1 MSFLDRLFGRDDKTY
16 LNAEQVFKMFTAY
29 RPVWHNWSGKIYE
42 SELVRAAVDAKAR
55 HISKLK
61 VDFLGAAR
69 PALKTKMAYAPN
81 NFQTWSQFLYRAST
95 ILDMQNT
102 CFIVPIL
109 DRFNEIQG
117 YTTILPSSCEIRDYD
132 GVLWVIHQFR
142 RGGVG
147 AIEFDRIGI
156 LTRFQY
162 HDEFFGDSN
171 NALTNTMRLLD
182 IQDQGIKEAVKTAGN
197 FRFIARATNYT
208 DPKDLTEL
216 QKNFNES
223 NLSADASGALFFPNT
238 VDSIQQVRNDS
249 FTIDAEQQKLIQT
262 NVFNYFGAN
271 EAVMQNSASGD
282 AMDAFFNG
290 SVEPFAIQLS
300 EVMTKMTYTQKEQAF
315 GAKIMATANR
325 LQYMPVA
332 QKIQLAR
339 QMGDRG
345 ILTINEIRDLF
356 NYAPMEDGDKAT
368 IRGEYY
374 FLNDTEEIKN
384 ERETE

>member
-1 MSFLDRLFGRDDKTY
+1 MSFLDRLFGREDKTY

-61 VDFLGAAR
+61 VDFMGAAR

-81 NFQTWSQFLYRAST
+81 SFQTWSQFLYRAST

-109 DRFNEIQG
+109 DRYNEIQG
-117 YTTILPSSCEIRDYD
+117 YTTILPSTCEIRDYD

-142 RGGVG
+142 RGGIG

-182 IQDQGIKEAVKTAGN
+182 IQDQGIREAVKTAGN

-249 FTIDAEQQKLIQT
+249 FTIDAEQQRLIQT

-315 GAKIMATANR
+315 GAKIMVTANR

-374 FLNDTEEIKN
+374 FLNDTEEISG
-384 ERETE
+384 ERES

>member
-61 VDFLGAAR
+61 VDFMGAAR

-182 IQDQGIKEAVKTAGN
+182 IQDQGIREAVKTAGN

-223 NLSADASGALFFPNT
+223 NLSAEASGALFFPNT
-238 VDSIQQVRNDS
+238 VDSIQQVRSDS

-315 GAKIMATANR
+315 GAKIMVTANR

-356 NYAPMEDGDKAT
+356 NYAPLEDGDKAT

>member
-1 MSFLDRLFGRDDKTY
+1 MSFLDRLFGRDEKTY
-16 LNAEQVFKMFTAY
+16 LNAEQVFRMFTAY
-29 RPVWHNWSGKIYE
+29 RPVWHNWCGKIYE

-81 NFQTWSQFLYRAST
+81 NFQTWSQFLYRSST

-117 YTTILPSSCEIRDYD
+117 YTTILPSLCEIKDFD
-132 GVLWVIHQFR
+132 GTLWVLYRFRHQE
-142 RGGVG
+142 VG

-156 LTRFQY
+156 LTKFQY

-171 NALTNTMRLLD
+171 SALTNTMRLLD

-197 FRFIARATNYT
+197 FRFIGRVTNYT
-208 DPKDLTEL
+208 DPKDLAEL

-238 VDSIQQVRNDS
+238 VDNIQQVRSDS

-300 EVMTKMTYTQKEQAF
+300 EVMTKMTYTQKEQAY
-315 GAKIMATANR
+315 GAKIMVTANR

>member
-1 MSFLDRLFGRDDKTY
+1 MSFLDRLFGRDEKTY
-16 LNAEQVFKMFTAY
+16 LNAEQVFRMFTAY
-29 RPVWHNWSGKIYE
+29 RPVWHNWCGKIYE

-61 VDFLGAAR
+61 VDFMGAAR

-249 FTIDAEQQKLIQT
+249 FTIDAEQQRLIQT

-271 EAVMQNSASGD
+271 EKVMQNSASGD
-282 AMDAFFNG
+282 EMDAFFNG

-300 EVMTKMTYTQKEQAF
+300 EVMTKMTYTQKEQAY

>member
-1 MSFLDRLFGRDDKTY
+1 MSFLDRLFGRDEKTY
-16 LNAEQVFKMFTAY
+16 LNAEQVFRMFTAY
-29 RPVWHNWSGKIYE
+29 RPVWHNWCGKIYE

>member
-1 MSFLDRLFGRDDKTY
+1 MSFLDRLFGRDEKTY
-16 LNAEQVFKMFTAY
+16 LNAEQVFRMFTAY
-29 RPVWHNWSGKIYE
+29 RPVWHNWCGKIYE

-117 YTTILPSSCEIRDYD
+117 YTTILPSLCEIKDFD
-132 GVLWVIHQFR
+132 GTLWVIYRFRHQE
-142 RGGVG
+142 VG

-156 LTRFQY
+156 LTKFQY

-171 NALTNTMRLLD
+171 SALTNTMRLLD

-223 NLSADASGALFFPNT
+223 NLSVDASGALFFPNT

-300 EVMTKMTYTQKEQAF
+300 EVMTKMTYTQKEQAY

-356 NYAPMEDGDKAT
+356 NYAPLEDGDKAT

-374 FLNDTEEIKN
+374 FLNDKEEISG

>member
-1 MSFLDRLFGRDDKTY
+1 MSFLDRLFGREDKTY

-29 RPVWHNWSGKIYE
+29 MPVWHNWSGKIYE

-81 NFQTWSQFLYRAST
+81 SFQTWSQFLYRTST

-109 DRFNEIQG
+109 DKYSEIQG
-117 YTTILPSSCEIRDYD
+117 YTPLLPSGCEIKDFD
-132 GVLWVIHQFR
+132 GTLWVLYRFRHQE
-142 RGGVG
+142 VG

-156 LTRFQY
+156 LTKFQY

-171 NALTNTMRLLD
+171 SALTNTMRLLD

-223 NLSADASGALFFPNT
+223 NLSAEASGALFFPNT
-238 VDSIQQVRNDS
+238 VDSIQQVRSDS

>member
-1 MSFLDRLFGRDDKTY
+1 MAFFDRLFGRKEPTY
-16 LNAEQVFKMFTAY
+16 LNADQVFRLFTAY
-29 RPVWHNWSGKIYE
+29 RPVWHNWHGKIYE

-61 VDFLGAAR
+61 VDFMGSAR
-69 PALKTKMAYAPN
+69 PALKTKMANDPN
-81 NFQTWSQFLYRAST
+81 SWQTWSQFLYRAST

-102 CFIVPIL
+102 CFIVPVI
-109 DRFNEIQG
+109 DRYDEIQG
-117 YTTILPSSCEIRDYD
+117 YTTILPSDCEIREYD
-132 GVLWVIHQFR
+132 GVLWVIHHFR

-147 AIEFDRIGI
+147 AIEFDRVGI

-171 NALTNTMRLLD
+171 SALTNTMRLLD
-182 IQDQGIKEAVKTAGN
+182 IQDQGIKEAVKMAGN

-223 NLSADASGALFFPNT
+223 NLAADASGALFFPNT
-238 VDSIQQVRNDS
+238 VDSIQQVRSDS
-249 FTIDAEQQKLIQT
+249 FTIDADQQKLIQD
-262 NVFNYFGAN
+262 NVYRYFGAN
-271 EAVMQNSASGD
+271 DAVMQNAATGD

-300 EVMTKMTYTQKEQAF
+300 EVMTKMTYTPKERAY
-315 GAKIMATANR
+315 GAKVMVTANR

-345 ILTINEIRDLF
+345 ILTINEIRELF
-356 NYAPMEDGDKAT
+356 NYEPMEDGDRAT

-374 FLNDTEEIKN
+374 FINDKEEISG
-384 ERETE
+384 EREA